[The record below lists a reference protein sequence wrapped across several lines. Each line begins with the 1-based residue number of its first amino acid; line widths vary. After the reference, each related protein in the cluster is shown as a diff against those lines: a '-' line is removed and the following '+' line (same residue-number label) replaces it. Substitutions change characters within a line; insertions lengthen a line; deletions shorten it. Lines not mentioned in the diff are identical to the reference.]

1 MPVRTYDMP
10 PTHVVQAATL
20 AKAQPLI
27 YRMLAILLWL
37 FSLCGNVLTFGGG
50 WDVLL
55 AAWGTNAFWSLL
67 GDAVLYSAGLQALC
81 TTVQFVFCNR
91 PKHLLYL
98 LALLASFVPSFLGYK
113 PVLIDPFAAGLALPW
128 LALLYGGVTMAL
140 ILADILPER
149 IFVKH

>member
-10 PTHVVQAATL
+10 AAAVVDAATL

-27 YRMLAILLWL
+27 YRMLALLLWL

-55 AAWGTNAFWSLL
+55 AAWDTDAFWSLL
-67 GDAVLYSAGLQALC
+67 GDAALYSAGLQALC
-81 TTVQFVFCNR
+81 TTVQCVFCNR

-113 PVLIDPFAAGLALPW
+113 PVLIDPFVPNLAQPW
-128 LALLYGGVTMAL
+128 IVLLHGGVAAAL

-149 IFVKH
+149 IFVKR